1 MFSDAYTLVWKHPG
15 INTPLICLALHQHDE
30 WGIRA
35 THPEGHNELASWL
48 MKHYRKYWE
57 DTCEVI
63 DRLIEDGKVIFMDD
77 GSIFPAGYFG
87 EGSFTR
93 KDKEET
99 DNG

>member
-1 MFSDAYTLVWKHPG
+1 MFSDTYTLVWKHPG
-15 INTPLICLALHQHDE
+15 IDAPLICLWLNEPDMVD
-30 WGIRA
+30 
-35 THPEGHNELASWL
+35 PELRGSELATWL
-48 MKHYRKYWE
+48 AQWHREAW
-57 DTCEVI
+57 DSTCRVI

-77 GSIFPAGYFG
+77 GSIFPMGYFG